1 MIYSLDYILLK
12 YTIDLLYHYI
22 NDNYFYKRSYQM
34 RKEYQSN
41 IKFIPNYYQ
50 NNVEVELYIFQRS
63 LFLPF
68 HNLRREPY
76 TVNLYVFLLSTGYF
90 PELLLCIWIATETFG
105 NKLLYLFISWVSNWE
120 LMNVFTCHKCLL
132 SPWQIK
138 EHFIPFVF
146 DLRWI
151 FAIKKRI

>member
-50 NNVEVELYIFQRS
+50 NNVEVDVIAYI
-63 LFLPF
+63 
-68 HNLRREPY
+68 
-76 TVNLYVFLLSTGYF
+76 
-90 PELLLCIWIATETFG
+90 I
-105 NKLLYLFISWVSNWE
+105 
-120 LMNVFTCHKCLL
+120 
-132 SPWQIK
+132 
-138 EHFIPFVF
+138 
-146 DLRWI
+146 
-151 FAIKKRI
+151 